1 MRSTLFKLWTY
12 GLSSAHQSLAGALA
26 VALPWTTEIY
36 QVQQAGS
43 QWQRQRQ
50 IGSLTSLSSL
60 HVTAQAALGGDA
72 QHWED
77 IADDSVDPFALVND
91 EVAIVSERLCRSI
104 VTNVPALEHAAE
116 YFFRPGVR
124 GKRLRPTLLLLMAS
138 AVAEQQ
144 PTAELLLADFRP
156 PHERPQE
163 QRRRQQRIAEIAEL
177 IHVASLLHDDVID
190 VAATRRGI
198 TSLNA
203 SAGNK
208 LAILAGD
215 FLLARA
221 SVTLASLQNTEIVEL
236 LSRVLEH
243 LVSGEVMQMS
253 ASPEQLTNMNYYLD
267 KTFYKTASLMANS
280 ARAVAILGDQQPA
293 VCDLA
298 WQYGRHLG
306 LAFQI
311 VDDLLDILGSSKQ
324 LGKPALNDM
333 RAGLATAPV
342 LLAAEEQPGLITL
355 IRRKF
360 RGEGDV
366 QYALEMVQNSRG
378 IERAKALAAEH
389 ARLAAAQVQALPPTD
404 HPHAMA
410 ARAALINITHK
421 VLVRS
426 K

>member
-1 MRSTLFKLWTY
+1 MLCEFI
-12 GLSSAHQSLAGALA
+12 QSFL
-26 VALPWTTEIY
+26 
-36 QVQQAGS
+36 
-43 QWQRQRQ
+43 
-50 IGSLTSLSSL
+50 
-60 HVTAQAALGGDA
+60 
-72 QHWED
+72 QHWD
-77 IADDSVDPFALVND
+77 DVTDDSIDPFALVND

-104 VTNVPALEHAAE
+104 ISNVPALEQAAE

-144 PTAELLLADFRP
+144 PAAEFLLPDFRP

-177 IHVASLLHDDVID
+177 IHVASLLHDDVLD
-190 VAATRRGI
+190 DAATRRGI

-253 ASPEQLTNMNYYLD
+253 ASPEQLTSMSYYLD

-293 VCDLA
+293 VCDAA

-342 LLAAEEQPGLITL
+342 LLAADEQPGLIAL

-360 RGEGDV
+360 KGEGDV
-366 QYALEMVQNSRG
+366 QYALEMVQNSSG

-389 ARLAAAQVQALPPTD
+389 ARLAAAQVQALPQTD
-404 HPHAMA
+404 NPHAMA

>member
-1 MRSTLFKLWTY
+1 MLNYACLCTVLL
-12 GLSSAHQSLAGALA
+12 
-26 VALPWTTEIY
+26 
-36 QVQQAGS
+36 
-43 QWQRQRQ
+43 
-50 IGSLTSLSSL
+50 
-60 HVTAQAALGGDA
+60 